1 MTRPTPTPI
10 SLVATPIGN
19 LADISSRAVKALTDA
34 TLIACEDTR
43 RTGQLLRHLG
53 IGHRP
58 FVVLNDHTEREVVD
72 RLVAAATGGERVAL
86 VSDAGMPAISDPGY
100 LLVRAAIAAG
110 VDVEVIPGPSAS
122 LAALVVSGLAT
133 DRFVFEGFLPRKGA
147 ERSRRL
153 ADVASQP
160 RTVVLYEAPHRVRRT
175 VADLVDVCDPE
186 RRVALARE
194 LTKLH
199 EEVWRGTLAQAVVH
213 LDEREPRGEY
223 VVVLEGAAAEMATA
237 DDVAAELSA
246 LLESGMS
253 TKGAAAEVAARHG
266 VPKRDLYGLAL
277 ELQQR

>member
-19 LADISSRAVKALTDA
+19 LGDISSRAVKALTDA

-175 VADLVDVCDPE
+175 VADLVDACAPE

-199 EEVWRGTLAQAVVH
+199 EEVWRGTLA
-213 LDEREPRGEY
+213 
-223 VVVLEGAAAEMATA
+223 
-237 DDVAAELSA
+237 
-246 LLESGMS
+246 
-253 TKGAAAEVAARHG
+253 
-266 VPKRDLYGLAL
+266 
-277 ELQQR
+277 